1 MSKSLIDPSCLKV
14 IPIKS
19 IEDQE
24 LARDLMARHHYLGD
38 ISMRCKRIMYLA
50 SYRGEWVSVL
60 YVTEATLKLS
70 LRDKELF
77 GWSKEQKQ
85 ERLKHIGNNKRFLI
99 LPGWENQNLSSKIL
113 SLLCKRVSNDWL
125 KEYKEPLL
133 LLETFVDPHRYKGSC
148 YAADNWQHVGLS
160 KGINKLDKETGEY
173 YKTHPKN
180 YLVKGLSPDSIK
192 ALSAVSPYTHPL
204 LTGRQK
210 VKKDSSDNEKYLNP
224 NDLNLKSLR
233 EELSRLQ
240 DERTLKGKMY
250 DKSSV
255 LALCVASILAGKN
268 NYYQMHEWIKG
279 IGREL
284 RKQAGIK
291 YGRCPS
297 MSSIRRMVQSVDNQ
311 VLTEIV
317 TNWLKGDRRTKHLI
331 FDGKAVRSAGG
342 KKAMPQFLNFI
353 DADTG
358 ILVAQQE
365 VDCKT
370 NEVPVARKILSRIPI
385 KNVIVTADALHTC
398 RNTARVIE
406 EEGGK
411 FVFVVKNNQKNLL
424 EQILDMPR
432 STFDKEPYVEVEKQS
447 GIITERKIYT
457 AQTNPGDFNF
467 PFIRQVAII
476 NKNVERIVAKE
487 NFSETVYIISNLTG
501 LEADPSKLLSI
512 NRNHW
517 AIENKL
523 HYVKDYT
530 FGEDASRIRNVNSI
544 ANMTLMFSL
553 AVSLFRILN
562 VESFPAAITF
572 CQLNPTLACRIVGI

>member
-1 MSKSLIDPSCLKV
+1 MYCLFLGIRAEMSKSLIDPSCLKV

-77 GWSKEQKQ
+77 GWSK
-85 ERLKHIGNNKRFLI
+85 
-99 LPGWENQNLSSKIL
+99 
-113 SLLCKRVSNDWL
+113 V
-125 KEYKEPLL
+125 
-133 LLETFVDPHRYKGSC
+133 
-148 YAADNWQHVGLS
+148 S

-342 KKAMPQFLNFI
+342 K
-353 DADTG
+353 
-358 ILVAQQE
+358 
-365 VDCKT
+365 
-370 NEVPVARKILSRIPI
+370 
-385 KNVIVTADALHTC
+385 
-398 RNTARVIE
+398 
-406 EEGGK
+406 
-411 FVFVVKNNQKNLL
+411 
-424 EQILDMPR
+424 
-432 STFDKEPYVEVEKQS
+432 
-447 GIITERKIYT
+447 
-457 AQTNPGDFNF
+457 
-467 PFIRQVAII
+467 
-476 NKNVERIVAKE
+476 
-487 NFSETVYIISNLTG
+487 
-501 LEADPSKLLSI
+501 
-512 NRNHW
+512 
-517 AIENKL
+517 
-523 HYVKDYT
+523 
-530 FGEDASRIRNVNSI
+530 NS
-544 ANMTLMFSL
+544 
-553 AVSLFRILN
+553 
-562 VESFPAAITF
+562 
-572 CQLNPTLACRIVGI
+572 